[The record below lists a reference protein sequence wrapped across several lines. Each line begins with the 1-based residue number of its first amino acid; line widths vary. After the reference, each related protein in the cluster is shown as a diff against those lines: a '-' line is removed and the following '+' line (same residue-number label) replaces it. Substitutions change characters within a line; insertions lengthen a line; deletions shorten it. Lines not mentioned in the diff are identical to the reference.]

1 MAAIS
6 LTVDEISVQ
15 YLGIL
20 VPSSD
25 INCSADSYSLL
36 TQPKSLCVIISLRN
50 NVSAETRELVH

>member
-20 VPSSD
+20 VPSGD
-25 INCSADSYSLL
+25 INCSADSYSL
-36 TQPKSLCVIISLRN
+36 QSLCVIMSLRN
-50 NVSAETRELVH
+50 NVSAETRE